1 MRFFNR
7 VTLQTPESVELEF
20 TLAGI
25 GNRAYALLIDYIV
38 WGLILIVFLLTWAFL
53 SIQFIGVIEDLIGS
67 ETRLELWLISIQLL
81 LYFFIY
87 VGYFVFFET
96 LWQGQTPGKRYVKI
110 RVIRDDGRPVR
121 LQQATLRALL
131 RPVDDLFFLGVF
143 FIALGKREKR
153 IGDWVAGTL
162 VIQEEKPITAA
173 NFSLSESATTLAN
186 QLQTQADLSRLLP
199 DDFAVIRE
207 YLQRRGGM
215 TAEARTQL
223 SRQLATQVKDIID
236 LENVPQKVTANVF
249 LEAVYLAYQQQ
260 SSTDSSRY
268 RISDGESPRDL
279 S

>member
-38 WGLILIVFLLTWAFL
+38 WGLILIFFLLTWAFL

-162 VIQEEKPITAA
+162 VIQEEQPITAA
-173 NFSLSESATTLAN
+173 NFSVSESATTLAN

-207 YLQRRGGM
+207 YLQRREGM
-215 TAEARTQL
+215 TKEARTQL
-223 SRQLATQVKDIID
+223 SRQLANQVKDIID
-236 LENVPQKVTANVF
+236 LENVPQKVTANIF

-260 SSTDSSRY
+260 SGTDSSRY
-268 RISDGESPRDL
+268 SG
-279 S
+279 